1 MTITDTE
8 RPPTTPDGER
18 VPLRSWLAVVTMA
31 VGTFA
36 LVTVESLPVGLLP
49 FIGGALDVSE
59 GTAGLMVTV
68 PGLVAA
74 VTAPLL
80 PVAIG
85 RLDRRVAL
93 IGLITLMVLANGL
106 SAAAPDFTVLL
117 VARFLVGVSIGGF
130 WALAAGLAVRL
141 VPERSI
147 PRAISV
153 VFGGAT
159 AANVL
164 GVPAGTLLGGVADWR
179 VAFVAAAALGLLVL
193 AALLVLLPPMPA
205 REVVQL
211 RTLPQQF
218 RHPVVRAGVLS
229 TFLLVGG
236 HFAAFTF
243 ISPILQSTSGIGE
256 GAIGPLLLG
265 FGVAGIIGN
274 FLAGAAAE
282 RNIRVT
288 ILSISVLLTVIL
300 AVFPF
305 AGRSPVSGALLL
317 LGWGLAFGGVPVSVQ
332 TWILK
337 AAPESTEAATALNTS
352 VYNLAIALGALLGG
366 LVATNATINGVL
378 TAGAVFTLLTSLA
391 VWSARR
397 EERGA
402 EQATPAPVGA
412 SGS

>member
-1 MTITDTE
+1 MTIVDSATK
-8 RPPTTPDGER
+8 PTASAGER
-18 VPLRSWLAVVTMA
+18 TPLTRWLAVVAMA

-49 FIGGALDVSE
+49 FIGSAMDVSE

-68 PGLVAA
+68 PGLVASA
-74 VTAPLL
+74 TAPLL
-80 PVAIG
+80 PVAI
-85 RLDRRVAL
+85 RHLDRRVAL

-106 SAAAPDFTVLL
+106 TALAPNFAVLL
-117 VARFLVGVSIGGF
+117 GSRFLVGISIGGF

-147 PRAISV
+147 PRAISI

-164 GVPAGTLLGGVADWR
+164 GIPAGTLIGGLADWR
-179 VAFVAAAALGLLVL
+179 TAFVAAGALGLLVL
-193 AALLVLLPPMPA
+193 VALLLLLPPMPA
-205 REVVQL
+205 QQVVQL

-218 RHPVVRAGVLS
+218 RHPVVRAGVLA

-243 ISPILQSTSGIGE
+243 VSPILQTTSGVDE
-256 GAIGPLLLG
+256 AMIGPLLLG
-265 FGVAGIIGN
+265 FGVAGILGN

-282 RNIRVT
+282 RNIRAT
-288 ILSISVLLTVIL
+288 IITIGAVLTVVL
-300 AVFPF
+300 GLFPL
-305 AGRSPVSGALLL
+305 AGRTPVSGALLL
-317 LGWGLAFGGVPVSVQ
+317 LAWGLAFGGVPVAVQ

-366 LVATNATINGVL
+366 IVATHLSVNAAL
-378 TAGAVFTLLTSLA
+378 TTGALFTLLTSLA

-397 EERGA
+397 
-402 EQATPAPVGA
+402 
-412 SGS
+412 S

>member
-1 MTITDTE
+1 MTIVDSATDS
-8 RPPTTPDGER
+8 TPSAGER
-18 VPLRSWLAVVTMA
+18 TPLTRWLAVVAMA

-49 FIGGALDVSE
+49 FIGGAMDVSE

-68 PGLVAA
+68 PGLVASA
-74 VTAPLL
+74 TAPLL
-80 PVAIG
+80 PVAI
-85 RLDRRVAL
+85 RHLDRRVAL

-106 SAAAPDFTVLL
+106 TALAPNFAVLL
-117 VARFLVGVSIGGF
+117 GSRFLVGISIGGF

-147 PRAISV
+147 PRAISI

-164 GVPAGTLLGGVADWR
+164 GVPAGTLIGGLADWR
-179 VAFVAAAALGLLVL
+179 AAFVAAGALGLLVL
-193 AALLVLLPPMPA
+193 VALLLLLPPMPA
-205 REVVQL
+205 QQVVQL

-218 RHPVVRAGVLS
+218 RHPVVRAGVLA

-243 ISPILQSTSGIGE
+243 VSPILQTTSGVDE
-256 GAIGPLLLG
+256 AMIGPLLLG
-265 FGVAGIIGN
+265 FGVAGILGN

-282 RNIRVT
+282 RNIRAT
-288 ILSISVLLTVIL
+288 IITIGAVLTVVL
-300 AVFPF
+300 GLFPL
-305 AGRSPVSGALLL
+305 AGRTPVSGALLL
-317 LGWGLAFGGVPVSVQ
+317 LAWGLAFGGVPVAVQ

-366 LVATNATINGVL
+366 IVAAHISVNAAL
-378 TAGAVFTLLTSLA
+378 TTGALFTLLTSLA

-397 EERGA
+397 
-402 EQATPAPVGA
+402 
-412 SGS
+412 S

>member
-1 MTITDTE
+1 MTITDAE
-8 RPPTTPDGER
+8 RPPTTTDSER
-18 VPLRSWLAVVTMA
+18 VPLRSWLAVITMA

-68 PGLVAA
+68 PGLVAS

-85 RLDRRVAL
+85 RLDRRLAL

-117 VARFLVGVSIGGF
+117 VARFLVGISIGGF

-141 VPERSI
+141 VPERFI

-164 GVPAGTLLGGVADWR
+164 GVPAGTLLGGLADWR

-193 AALLVLLPPMPA
+193 VALLVLLPPMPA

-218 RHPVVRAGVLS
+218 RHPVVRAGVLA

-243 ISPILQSTSGIGE
+243 ISPILQATSGIDE

-265 FGVAGIIGN
+265 FGVAGIVGN

-282 RNIRVT
+282 RNIRGT

-397 EERGA
+397 
-402 EQATPAPVGA
+402 
-412 SGS
+412 S